1 VSLDPY
7 VTATERVEK
16 PWGYELIWAATDAYV
31 GKLLHVEAGASLSLQ
46 YHEEK
51 RETLHVL
58 DGKIELLIGED
69 EADLREATVEPG
81 TSIEVRPGTI
91 HRITAVEDADVLEAS
106 TTELDDVVRI
116 EDDYGRE

>member
-58 DGKIELLIGED
+58 DGEIELLIGED